1 MAEFKRKQGEKAR
14 KDGKTA
20 EIKAAIFLSLKGYR
34 ILEKNFRP
42 PRGSGAGEIDLIALK
57 SDVLVF
63 VEVKLRKNKT
73 DAAESVSYSVRQRRI
88 RGALY
93 FLSLHPEFENFEKR
107 FDVILMTPFSLPEH
121 IKNAF
126 QV

>member
-14 KDGKTA
+14 KDGKSA

-42 PRGSGAGEIDLIALK
+42 PRGSGAGEIDLIAIK

-63 VEVKLRKNKT
+63 VEVKLRKSKT
-73 DAAESVSYSVRQRRI
+73 DAAEAVSSVKDGSE
-88 RGALY
+88 GLY
-93 FLSLHPEFENFEKR
+93 IFYLCIPNLK
-107 FDVILMTPFSLPEH
+107 ILKKDSTLF
-121 IKNAF
+121 
-126 QV
+126 